1 MKRKLLFAI
10 VALLCSIG
18 SWAQTDVTTTY
29 LTNANF
35 ATGTPI
41 DNHVCTYGK
50 DMADNSTTYYGA
62 QEIDNWTNASVG
74 TTADTYDNC
83 GLAGALFAYGGT
95 PWLCGSGY
103 TAPATDSNGDAG
115 NAAGLCAVWG
125 NRIQYTQAVTLAA
138 GNYTIKFQVYN
149 ATTGNTSGKFITTN
163 LFGFDADEG
172 DDYYSPATTF
182 AIGQWTT
189 VAVSFSLA
197 SATSGKISMGYVGP
211 GGSGDMPH
219 LFVDNVKIFAH
230 NDFTDCTDKVST
242 GNAQAEWTGASEYQS
257 KSLSTRDGRSLGI
270 PAKYGTSAVGDIL
283 YQTVTGLTNGIYE
296 VAVYAMS
303 QNEWNNNGASLTA
316 DAGDAVSV
324 FAEGKYKL
332 STKINAR
339 RGPGYDSNG
348 GPKIY
353 TISDVEVDD
362 GTMKIGLAIEK
373 ANQTEWHL
381 IQIQSLV
388 RTTVNLADLI
398 AEYDAVMATAEAF
411 SESTMFA
418 SDWSTLQTAI
428 SDNTLDTGS
437 ATQGELNTAIA
448 NLTAANAAATAA
460 VAAKTTYNTAV
471 STIAG
476 GTNVSLTSLIV
487 NPSFESD
494 LTGWTNVGG
503 IVSQNNTSF
512 SKTGSKYAEYWQPNG
527 TKSVSQTI
535 GALPA
540 GIYTLQLRA
549 LARGVTSA
557 KLFANSNEEAIT
569 IADSQNEY
577 TLTFEIAD
585 KASINIGFEAVC
597 TGAGSS
603 WIAFDNFRLT
613 YIGSVEDLTYT
624 KATGKMDP
632 AKSAAQDAAETAFLA
647 NKNLTN
653 YNTLVA
659 AISAAELSVAN
670 YATLK
675 TAIDKA
681 VAVKTANNFV
691 TAAATT
697 AFQDE
702 IDAATSGWTDVTF
715 TDAEVVTEIT
725 TLATTVS
732 GWHAIADEGAAGAY
746 ITSAWSKTHENWWD
760 APYINTW
767 SIEGDEDGTG
777 FSVPFFEWYVGNT
790 ENLPLNTT
798 KSATLTGLE
807 NGCYE
812 VEIWARVQR
821 RTDANFGSNN
831 ELTMSVNDGN
841 AVSIMNGDA
850 ITGGYY
856 DDDHA
861 MRIGR
866 FTARGMVT
874 DGTLTI
880 SIKTGGSGSN
890 VHWLSWRDITY
901 TKLDAANMTITDA
914 QYATFV
920 APFDV
925 EIPDGVTAY
934 TVDDIDGAILEMT
947 EVATGTIDD
956 NTPVVLFC
964 ESVVNQT
971 FYDKKVDG
979 TPTEGLLTG
988 VYESTSA
995 PNGSYVL
1002 QNNNS
1007 KVGFYLVDTS
1017 KASPTVGA
1025 NRAYMTLS
1033 GGGVK
1038 ASAFFFDE
1046 ATGIQNVLTGLQ
1058 AGEIYDIAGRKMSK
1072 LQKGMNIVNGQKVL
1086 VK

>member
-41 DNHVCTYGK
+41 DNPVCTYGK
-50 DMADNSTTYYGA
+50 DMAGNSTTYYGA

-74 TTADTYDNC
+74 TTADKYDNC

-95 PWLCGSGY
+95 PWLGGSGY

-257 KSLSTRDGRSLGI
+257 KSLSTRDGRWLGI
-270 PAKYGTSAVGDIL
+270 PAKYGTSDVGDIL

-503 IVSQNNTSF
+503 IVSQGNTSF

-659 AISAAELSVAN
+659 AIAEAETSVAN

-681 VAVKTANNFV
+681 VAVKIANNFV

-702 IDAATSGWTDVTF
+702 IDDATSGWTDVTF

-821 RTDANFGSNN
+821 RTDADFGNNN
-831 ELTMSVNDGN
+831 EITMSVNGGE
-841 AVSIMNGDA
+841 AVSIMNGEA
-850 ITGGYY
+850 IDGGYY
-856 DDDHA
+856 DGTHT

-874 DGTLTI
+874 DGTLTL
-880 SIKTGGSGSN
+880 SIATGGSGSN

-925 EIPDGVTAY
+925 EIPAEVEAY
-934 TVDDIDGAILEMT
+934 TVETATGATLNLT
-947 EVATGTIDD
+947 PVATTIPA
-956 NTPVVLFC
+956 NTPVVLYK
-964 ESVVNQT
+964 ET
-971 FYDKKVDG
+971 ALAETPFYGKPVAG
-979 TPTEGLLTG
+979 TPVAGLLTG
-988 VYESTSA
+988 VYSDTPA

-1002 QNNNS
+1002 QNNES
-1007 KVGFYLVDTS
+1007 KVGFYLVNTEFA
-1017 KASPTVGA
+1017 KPTVGA
-1025 NRAYMTLS
+1025 NRCYLDPAPA
-1033 GGGVK
+1033 GVK
-1038 ASAFFFDE
+1038 ANAFFFNE
-1046 ATGIQNVLTGLQ
+1046 ATGIQNVLENLQ
-1058 AGEIYDIAGRKMSK
+1058 AGEIYDISGRKLGK
-1072 LQKGMNIVNGQKVL
+1072 LQKGVNIVNGKKVL